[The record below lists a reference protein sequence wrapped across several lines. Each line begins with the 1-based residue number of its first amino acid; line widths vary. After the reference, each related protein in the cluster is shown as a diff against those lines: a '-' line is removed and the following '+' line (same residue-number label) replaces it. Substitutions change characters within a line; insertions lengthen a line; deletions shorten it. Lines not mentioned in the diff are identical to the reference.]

1 MRDIQRISQTIAF
14 LSRTGIIREC
24 PAIVVG
30 GIIDSDKG
38 SVVAAAVIGGAVLAE
53 LRAVDPEPQPAQF
66 VYGPV
71 QACVDIV
78 AQRSADEIRNINR
91 LPAGR
96 GLQERTGRSAAK
108 FRQRAPCQYMMSWR
122 YDMETLGLRR
132 VILRQNREVIS
143 SFRTIL
149 YIRIITVSQIW

>member
-78 AQRSADEIRNINR
+78 AQEC
-91 LPAGR
+91 G
-96 GLQERTGRSAAK
+96 
-108 FRQRAPCQYMMSWR
+108 
-122 YDMETLGLRR
+122 
-132 VILRQNREVIS
+132 
-143 SFRTIL
+143 
-149 YIRIITVSQIW
+149 